1 MKTSATT
8 RKSGS
13 VLIIVLWISLGLVTL
28 ALYFANTMSL
38 ELRAADNRWAGTSA
52 EQAIEGGARYV
63 KAVLTQFATNGV
75 VPAGTLYQSEAV
87 PVGEA
92 HFWLI
97 GRAVTQDVESDQVFF
112 GLIDEGAKVN
122 LNYASA
128 ETLLLL
134 TNMTEQLAA
143 NVVDWRDT
151 NGATSANGD
160 GPTIYARLEPGYMCK
175 TAPFE
180 TVDELKLV
188 YPMDLGLLYG
198 EDRNLNGALDPGE
211 MDTNRNSVVDP
222 GLLEYLTVYSKEPNT
237 STDGSQRVN
246 VSSPSSSSSEI
257 TALLQ
262 TNLTSARLTEV
273 LARLG
278 ISANQASGGGN
289 SSAGSSQS
297 TGSSGSNGGSPSG
310 AQANAAS
317 PAASQGGGTNQ
328 TTTTITSPLAF
339 YQTGGFTL
347 DEFAVIGPMITVTNG
362 SYLYGRVNVNNAPAQ
377 VLACLP
383 GLSMDLAQQLVSY
396 RKQSPDTLT
405 SVAWVAEALGQNNSD
420 ALEKLA
426 ATDCITTQSYQFV
439 ADIAALGP
447 HGRGYRRVRFVFD
460 TSSGEPTVI
469 YRQDVSHLGWALGPY
484 VRQTWTQPAGTV
496 RAGNVG
502 RI

>member
-1 MKTSATT
+1 VKTSATT
-8 RKSGS
+8 EKSGS

-38 ELRAADNRWAGTSA
+38 ELRAADNRWAGA
-52 EQAIEGGARYV
+52 VADQAIEGGARYV

-97 GRAVTQDVESDQVFF
+97 GRAVTQNVESDQVFF
-112 GLIDEGAKVN
+112 GLIDEGAKINV
-122 LNYASA
+122 NYASA

-134 TNMTEQLAA
+134 TNMTEELAA

-211 MDTNRNSVVDP
+211 MDTNRNNVVDP

-278 ISANQASGGGN
+278 ISANQSSG
-289 SSAGSSQS
+289 
-297 TGSSGSNGGSPSG
+297 GSSGNSGSGSSRG
-310 AQANAAS
+310 DS
-317 PAASQGGGTNQ
+317 SSGGTTTGQGTSTNQ
-328 TTTTITSPLAF
+328 TTTTTITSPLAF
-339 YQTGGFTL
+339 YQAGGFTL

-362 SYLYGRVNVNNAPAQ
+362 SYLYGRVNVNDAPAQ

-383 GLSMDLAQQLVSY
+383 GLTMDLAQQLVNY

-405 SVAWVAEALGQNNSD
+405 SVAWVAEALGQNNAD

-426 ATDCITTQSYQFV
+426 ATDCITTQSYQFL

-460 TSSGEPTVI
+460 TSSGEPSVV
-469 YRQDVSHLGWALGPY
+469 YRQDLSHLGWALGPY
-484 VRQTWTQPAGTV
+484 VRQTWAQPAGTV